1 MHKPTQGPWNSNFT
15 DLVMYIYIYYVYVV
29 HLTSVCASQK
39 VELVANGVEDIGS
52 VPGEYTLYLYLYIY
66 LSPKSF

>member
-1 MHKPTQGPWNSNFT
+1 
-15 DLVMYIYIYYVYVV
+15 MYIYIYYVYVV